1 MRVEIYKTSEGKT
14 HIKATSTEDYVG
26 IVNAGEQR
34 FRLYSAIYNGSNPID
49 SGYVGGYQDL
59 IWEFDIEDNPA
70 HFINPFPNADSDG
83 TVKGYFTIAREY
95 RTVGTLGEWKEA
107 EKTKYYYTINNNAW
121 TQPTITIKECEGRNL
136 LEGYIQANTS
146 YIRAVLGG
154 ASKLGASI
162 KSYKLSYSGSDETST
177 TTSTTC
183 TINGGKITQSGY
195 VTVTATITDTRG
207 FTNTATTKV
216 WVIDDM
222 PSVKSFTVDENT
234 KALHFTYT
242 PANAEAYSK
251 FVLYSLVGD
260 TEHKIKEF
268 TRLPNGR
275 EEKSD
280 AQLLSPDDREKLYN
294 LYPNST
300 DIPLKLVL
308 QTFGDANYTKQEVR
322 DAVFSGDVV
331 YEIPESEAA
340 PTVYFDTIT
349 YTQNDIGYEG
359 VIKGKN
365 GVIATV
371 GAGGKYGATITWTE
385 WTINNEFFDESISPI
400 YTDGESSGIIYG
412 TDITLWARAQDSR
425 GFTYKTY
432 QKIQVRDYIPPQI
445 VPVDGETSVRV
456 YRVNKDTLQPDDE
469 GTKVY
474 LKAKFKFSQYYNKVR
489 QAPLN
494 KCNVGFN
501 IKAYGGS
508 SSYIPLTQEYIE
520 EDTPIEKV
528 LPSVT
533 LAPESAVYIVLQAM
547 DLFGSVTTLSLAI
560 PSAQVFM
567 DRRGEVNSIAFG
579 GYSTIDNAFEVN
591 QDAYFRNNVAL
602 LVDGKFYNV
611 KLKQVGDDI
620 VLVAEEKQ

>member
-1 MRVEIYKTSEGKT
+1 MQVIIDQQTTLNTGERCTSITLKGSHGWPYGQYFKGFV
-14 HIKATSTEDYVG
+14 KVG
-26 IVNAGEQR
+26 
-34 FRLYSAIYNGSNPID
+34 
-49 SGYVGGYQDL
+49 
-59 IWEFDIEDNPA
+59 
-70 HFINPFPNADSDG
+70 
-83 TVKGYFTIAREY
+83 
-95 RTVGTLGEWKEA
+95 GEWKA
-107 EKTKYYYTINNNAW
+107 FIRFPDDGWLSYGDQSKTFILENYYGSLFLSNTPNNNKIELRFEHHGD
-121 TQPTITIKECEGRNL
+121 TLLGGRKLDNQDRTVTLVDNSYVRPTITIKECEGRNL
-136 LEGYIQANTS
+136 LEGYIQTNTS
-146 YIRAVLGG
+146 YIRAVLEGTP
-154 ASKLGASI
+154 KFGASI
-162 KSYKLSYSGSDETST
+162 KSYNLSYSGSNETST
-177 TTSTTC
+177 TKSTTC

-222 PSVKSFTVDENT
+222 PSVKSFTADENT

-322 DAVFSGDVV
+322 DAVFLGDVV

-349 YTQNDIGYEG
+349 YTPNDIGYEG

-432 QKIQVRDYIPPQI
+432 QRIQVRDYIPPQI

-456 YRVNKDTLQPDDE
+456 YRVNKDTLEPNDE
-469 GTKVY
+469 GAKVF
-474 LKAKFKFSQYYNKVR
+474 LKAKFKFSQYYNKVS

-508 SSYIPLTQEYIE
+508 SSYIPLQSDLE
-520 EDTPIEKV
+520 EETSIQKA

-533 LAPESAVYIVLQAM
+533 VDKSQAVYIVLQAV
-547 DLFGSVTTLSLAI
+547 DSFGSSSTLSLAV
-560 PSAQVFM
+560 PSSKVFM
-567 DRRGEVNSIAFG
+567 DRRGEANSIAFG